1 MKKFKIFQT
10 TAIIAMIFS
19 ISYVVNAQEI
29 DPASVNPQDLIRNAT
44 GMTLSPING
53 TTTYDGANA
62 GTVGTGG
69 SYFGYFAGTAILAG
83 SFYDTF
89 MGSYAGYSTTSGSYN
104 TYLGT
109 GAGILNTT
117 GNNNTSIGFLAGYSN
132 TTGSGNVNIGYYAG
146 FSETGNDKL
155 YIENSTAAIPLI
167 FGDFAS
173 NKVGINTKNLV
184 NSVGGANTSAYGLY
198 VKGGILTE
206 ELRVRTGWA
215 DYVFDSDYTLM
226 PLTEVAKFIATEGH
240 LPNVPSA
247 QQVEEQGIEIGNIT
261 RIQQEKIEEL
271 TLYIIQLQNQ
281 LNELNKKVDDLSKK

>member
-19 ISYVVNAQEI
+19 ISYVVNAQEV
-29 DPASVNPQDLIRNAT
+29 DPTSVNPQDLIENAT
-44 GMTLSPING
+44 NTTFNPING
-53 TTTYDGANA
+53 TTTYDGASA
-62 GTVGTGG
+62 GTVGFGG
-69 SYFGYFAGTAILAG
+69 SYFGYFAGTSILST

-89 MGSYAGYSTTSGSYN
+89 IGSYAGYYTTSGSYN
-104 TYLGT
+104 TFLGT

-117 GNNNTSIGFLAGYSN
+117 GNNNTSVGFLAGYGN
-132 TTGSGNVNIGYYAG
+132 ATGTGNVNLGYYAG
-146 FSETGNDKL
+146 FSETGSNKL
-155 YIENSTAAIPLI
+155 YIDNSSGAIPLI
-167 FGDFAS
+167 YGDFTT

-184 NSVGGANTSAYGLY
+184 NSVGGANTSTYGLY

-215 DYVFDSDYTLM
+215 DYVFDADYDLM
-226 PLTEVAKFIATEGH
+226 PLKEVANFIATEGH

-247 QQVEEQGIEIGNIT
+247 EQVDAQGIEIGDMT

-281 LNELNKKVDDLSKK
+281 LNELNKKVDDLSK

>member
-19 ISYVVNAQEI
+19 ISLVMNAQEV
-29 DPASVNPQDLIRNAT
+29 DPTSINPQELIDNAT
-44 GMTLSPING
+44 NTTFNPING
-53 TTTYDGANA
+53 TTTYDGASA

-109 GAGILNTT
+109 GAGIFNTT
-117 GNNNTSIGFLAGYSN
+117 GNNNTSIGFLAGYTN
-132 TTGSGNVNIGYYAG
+132 TTGSGNVNVGYYAG
-146 FSETGNDKL
+146 FSETGSDKL
-155 YIENSTAAIPLI
+155 YIENSSAAVPLI

-173 NKVGINTKNLV
+173 DKVGINTKNLV

-215 DYVFDSDYTLM
+215 DYVFDSNYELM
-226 PLTEVAKFIATEGH
+226 PLQEVAKFIATEGH

-247 QQVEEQGIEIGNIT
+247 AQVDAQGIEVGNMT

-281 LNELNKKVDDLSKK
+281 LNELNEKVDDLSKK